1 MIMKNM
7 KIFNR
12 INLGNVTV
20 MAAVLIFLIFF
31 LLGSVIYDGFLSTQ
45 ILFNLFIDNA
55 HLLIVAVGASLVLI
69 SGGIDLSI
77 GAVLAFGS
85 MVTAKLLLVTSLPV
99 AVIFLIVLF
108 VGIAFG
114 ALNGFLITYAK
125 FPAFIATL
133 ATQYLARG
141 SCYILDSNTIA
152 VSNSALIKIS
162 LYKIRLFVGP
172 KGPFI
177 SIGVIVSL
185 IVFVIFEIIS
195 KHTNFGRGIYA
206 LGGNEQ
212 SAVLMGLPT
221 KRIKMLVY
229 MLCGAT
235 SGVASIVFTIYMLS
249 AFPLSAESLHLDAVS
264 AAVIG
269 GVLTTGGVGIMVGTL
284 FGVLTTGVIQ
294 TIITFQGTLSSWWT
308 RIITAVLLL
317 AFILLQRFV
326 VFQRERSKVTK
337 KIQLLE

>member
-1 MIMKNM
+1 
-7 KIFNR
+7 
-12 INLGNVTV
+12 
-20 MAAVLIFLIFF
+20 
-31 LLGSVIYDGFLSTQ
+31 
-45 ILFNLFIDNA
+45 
-55 HLLIVAVGASLVLI
+55 
-69 SGGIDLSI
+69 
-77 GAVLAFGS
+77 

-269 GVLTTGGVGIMVGTL
+269 GVLTTGGVGIMVRH
-284 FGVLTTGVIQ
+284 
-294 TIITFQGTLSSWWT
+294 TIWCPDNRRNPDHHHIPGHALIMVDPHHHGRAPARVHPAAALCCLPTRTFQGNQEDSTVGIASSVT
-308 RIITAVLLL
+308 
-317 AFILLQRFV
+317 QRFWRV
-326 VFQRERSKVTK
+326 PYNPDRK
-337 KIQLLE
+337 KQPCSISNQGSRNRHYLEEYQYVQNFTESRRFI